1 MMANWTL
8 VALAT
13 PLRQLEISKQ
23 QAWWGCLDPGSQLIA
38 YSISG
43 QSIVILFEAEKRKKG
58 KIYQCF
64 CFVAGVSFRPF
75 HLFKNRPS
83 FSMSVAVAPSCF
95 SFVAL
100 PCVSSRVET
109 LNISTK
115 DVFGLLLRPS
125 LENWQT
131 HSEIFHNAF
140 PPCTDVF
147 DQVIKFENQQ

>member
-1 MMANWTL
+1 ML
-8 VALAT
+8 VLGLSTDPLETFSGT
-13 PLRQLEISKQ
+13 PCIFL
-23 QAWWGCLDPGSQLIA
+23 
-38 YSISG
+38 
-43 QSIVILFEAEKRKKG
+43 
-58 KIYQCF
+58 
-64 CFVAGVSFRPF
+64 
-75 HLFKNRPS
+75 KNRPS
-83 FSMSVAVAPSCF
+83 FYMSVAVVPSCF

-140 PPCTDVF
+140 PPCSDKF
-147 DQVIKFENQQ
+147 DQVIKFENQYWTQKRACFFGTTTFASFRQQKSLKPYEEVPFCSVVSYLAWTLDTKRTMGYNL